1 MRHVRGADLIISVVV
16 VVVQEE
22 VAAPVVV
29 AAPVA
34 NSVIIT
40 QLRLI
45 TISLELIKGKE
56 IPS

>member
-1 MRHVRGADLIISVVV
+1 MRHVRGAELITWVVV

-34 NSVIIT
+34 NSVILT

-45 TISLELIKGKE
+45 TIYLEMIKGKE